1 MSTKE
6 MKKTSLLFEHVAEKE
21 LLMYQ
26 AVVDLVEEDY
36 NINNIK
42 VSDITKRAGI
52 GKGTAY
58 EYFSSKEEIII
69 KALLYNTYV
78 NIRKVERVLKQ
89 ELTFQEKYYRLLD
102 FLERYL
108 HQTKAVGNLLKMLM
122 GSYDVNDNFKTEMD
136 KLHQVGAC
144 PLNYVEKMIDSF
156 MSQGLQEGVFTEKN
170 MIIRRSTFATQI
182 TGYVYCIINGF
193 YQGGM
198 TREEARDLSYNGIV
212 KLLNS

>member
-1 MSTKE
+1 MSTND
-6 MKKTSLLFEHVAEKE
+6 MGNGMLLFENAAEKE

-26 AVVDLVEEDY
+26 AVVELVEEDY
-36 NINNIK
+36 DINSIK
-42 VSDITKRAGI
+42 VSDITGRAGI

-108 HQTKAVGNLLKMLM
+108 HQTKAVGSLLKMLM
-122 GSYDVNDNFKTEMD
+122 GSYDVKDNFKTELD
-136 KLHQVGAC
+136 KLHQGGAC
-144 PLNYVEKMIDSF
+144 PLNYVEKMIDGY
-156 MSQGLQEGVFTEKN
+156 MSQGLQEGVFTEENK
-170 MIIRRSTFATQI
+170 IIRRSIFASQI
-182 TGYVYCIINGF
+182 TGYVYCIMNG
-193 YQGGM
+193 YYKGGM
-198 TREEARDLSYNGIV
+198 TKEEARDLSYNGII